1 MMVDL
6 TKNRF
11 YLASKYK
18 ETIQSA
24 ISDPMNG
31 ELVKQLNE
39 YIDEDRYNVVVI
51 DEVDKGAEAQP
62 NAPQGETPDNGGAES
77 QGSPSMPSMPSRHS
91 APISPS
97 GSPVSEDFDDSDFQG
112 DSPEDAEDNVP
123 GMMVDG
129 EPVGD
134 TGEPTEDAEAAAESA
149 DSDIN
154 GVIDIQTT
162 DSVDAIVPQ
171 DIKQKLNDNE
181 DTAGVVRVAKK
192 NDELWVY
199 YDDKINLNNIMI
211 DIIEFI
217 NGLGYSDM
225 EFNRVARSDNAM
237 VFQISI
243 SGDND
248 GSE

>member
-1 MMVDL
+1 MADL

-11 YLASKYK
+11 YLASKHK

-39 YIDEDRYNVVVI
+39 YIDDDKYNVVVV
-51 DEVDKGAEAQP
+51 DDKGNEAGVQQGAPQESGNAEA
-62 NAPQGETPDNGGAES
+62 
-77 QGSPSMPSMPSRHS
+77 PSAPSMPSRPS
-91 APISPS
+91 APSSPS
-97 GSPVSEDFDDSDFQG
+97 GSPASVDFDDLDFDSDE
-112 DSPEDAEDNVP
+112 SASNEEETPP

-129 EPVGD
+129 EPVSD
-134 TGEPTEDAEAAAESA
+134 AGEPTEDAEAAEEPS

-154 GVIDIQTT
+154 GVIDITT
-162 DSVDAIVPQ
+162 ADSVDAIVPQ
-171 DIKQKLNDNE
+171 DLKQKLNDNE
-181 DTAGVVRVAKK
+181 ATAGVIRVAKK

-217 NGLGYSDM
+217 SNLGYSGI
-225 EFNRVARSDNAM
+225 EFNRVARSENAM
-237 VFQISI
+237 VFQITS
-243 SGDND
+243 SGDTD
-248 GSE
+248 GQE